1 MAEIKIY
8 TTGSCPSC
16 VLAKEILSAK
26 GAAFQEVNLDGKAE
40 ERDELMKRTGMRTV
54 PQIFINGQL
63 IGGCSDMIAMDQKG
77 KLDVL
82 LGADTQDSDI

>member
-1 MAEIKIY
+1 MAKVKIY

-16 VLAKEILSAK
+16 IWAKEILSKK
-26 GAAFQEVNLDGKAE
+26 GVSFEEVSLDGRPR
-40 ERDELMKRTGMRTV
+40 ERDELIERTGMRTV

-63 IGGCSDMIAMDQKG
+63 IGGCSDMIELDQKK

-82 LGADTQDSDI
+82 LSADDHDG